1 MGMGGGGGRGEVTS
15 DINVTPMADVMLV
28 LLIIFMVIT
37 PMLQKG
43 VSVELAK
50 TKNPIDMKEADRDDA
65 VLVAVTRDGKFYLG
79 QSKVSI
85 DELASKVNDL
95 LATRLE
101 KKVFVKSD
109 LRAKYGDV
117 VQVVDNIRNAGVDQV
132 GLLTPAFRMLSDR
145 KSTRLN
151 SSHVRI
157 SYAVF
162 CLKKKTYTHRPLP
175 A

>member
-79 QSKVSI
+79 QDKVN
-85 DELASKVNDL
+85 DPADLAAKVNDL
-95 LATRLE
+95 LATKLE

-117 VQVVDNIRNAGVDQV
+117 VSVVDNIRNAGVDQI
-132 GLLTPAFRMLSDR
+132 GLLTE
-145 KSTRLN
+145 RLDDQ
-151 SSHVRI
+151 VR
-157 SYAVF
+157 
-162 CLKKKTYTHRPLP
+162 R
-175 A
+175 

>member
-1 MGMGGGGGRGEVTS
+1 MGMGSGGGRGEVTS

-43 VSVELAK
+43 QTVELAR

-65 VLVAVTRDGKFYLG
+65 VLVTVTRDGKLYLG
-79 QSKVSI
+79 QEKVSV
-85 DELASKVNDL
+85 DVLATKVNDL
-95 LATRLE
+95 LASRLE

-117 VQVVDNIRNAGVDQV
+117 VQVVDNIRNAGVDQI
-132 GLLTPAFRMLSDR
+132 GLLTE
-145 KSTRLN
+145 RLDDQ
-151 SSHVRI
+151 VR
-157 SYAVF
+157 
-162 CLKKKTYTHRPLP
+162 R
-175 A
+175 